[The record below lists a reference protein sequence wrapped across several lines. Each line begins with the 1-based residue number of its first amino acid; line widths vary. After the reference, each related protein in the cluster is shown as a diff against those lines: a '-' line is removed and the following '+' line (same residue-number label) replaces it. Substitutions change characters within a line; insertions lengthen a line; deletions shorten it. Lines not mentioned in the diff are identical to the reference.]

1 MDDERK
7 KWAKKLHNLIRR
19 NVQLSE
25 TYSRLLQQTPEGTLR
40 DLLKNQIQCA
50 AKFRMEL
57 EEEIQNLNFDLISFK
72 SLIIFTAFRGRYL
85 GTIGKNV
92 PLLVKYSIKQKKTI
106 LRLYQKA
113 LSQIN
118 EGSIREKLMRHIA
131 RSEEELQNLSLYEST
146 IRNHRDYKNSILRG
160 K

>member
-7 KWAKKLHNLIRR
+7 KWAKKLNNLIRR
-19 NVQLSE
+19 NVQLTE
-25 TYSRLLQQTPEGTLR
+25 TNTRLLQQTPDGILQ
-40 DLLKNQIQCA
+40 DLLKNQIHYA
-50 AKFRMEL
+50 GKFRLEL

-72 SLIIFTAFRGRYL
+72 SPIIFTAFRGRYL
-85 GTIGKNV
+85 NTIGKDV
-92 PLLVKYSIKQKKTI
+92 HLLVRYSIKQKKTI

-118 EGSIREKLMRHIA
+118 EGSVREKLMRHMA
-131 RSEEELQNLSLYEST
+131 YLEEELLNFSLYDAS
-146 IRNHRDYKNSILRG
+146 IRNQRDLENPVLSG